1 MGKNG
6 FCQMQLFTRFPS
18 WSFGKSHT
26 KIKTVFSKRLNN
38 MQKVMSKAQIKDTNF
53 LKVKKFST
61 FGMNIANSA
70 LKKH

>member
-1 MGKNG
+1 
-6 FCQMQLFTRFPS
+6 
-18 WSFGKSHT
+18 
-26 KIKTVFSKRLNN
+26 